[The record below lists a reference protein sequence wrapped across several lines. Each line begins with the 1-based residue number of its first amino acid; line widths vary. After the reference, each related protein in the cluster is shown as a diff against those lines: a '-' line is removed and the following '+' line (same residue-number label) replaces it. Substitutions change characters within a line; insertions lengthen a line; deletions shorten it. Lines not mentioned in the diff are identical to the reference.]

1 MRRFLNTL
9 CFVTALFSAGSTGA
23 TQPLAMG
30 VEWVKSPRPVLQD
43 SAVSAPVSLEDDPNA
58 AKLQWAIQLE
68 DKTLSQTLTRWTQQA
83 QWQLVWEAERDFPIE
98 AQVTMEGGFH
108 AAISMVMQSLADS
121 DYPLQASMNPQTR
134 VLRIVRY
141 MQPRLK

>member
-1 MRRFLNTL
+1 MRWLSHTVCSLVVL
-9 CFVTALFSAGSTGA
+9 CSTGA
-23 TQPLAMG
+23 SWATKPLDIG

-43 SAVSAPVSLEDDPNA
+43 NATSAHVTLEDDAHSP
-58 AKLQWAIQLE
+58 KSQWAIQLE
-68 DKTLSQTLTRWTQQA
+68 DKTLSKALTRWTQQA

-121 DYPLQASMNPQTR
+121 DYPLQANMNPHTR

-141 MQPRLK
+141 MQPRAK